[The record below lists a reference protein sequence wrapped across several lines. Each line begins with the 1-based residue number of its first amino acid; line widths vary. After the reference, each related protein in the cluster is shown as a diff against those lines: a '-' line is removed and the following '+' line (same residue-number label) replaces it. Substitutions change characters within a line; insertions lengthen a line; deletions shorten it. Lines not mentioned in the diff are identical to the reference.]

1 MEGFIAIQYTYLS
14 TFTAI
19 FLFLASIN
27 LDKFAF
33 IRPMKMDNEQ
43 RAKKNCL
50 TVVDVF
56 ELLVLQLQS
65 SSSSLAP
72 EHHDHGGD
80 EDDHGGGE
88 DGVD

>member
-1 MEGFIAIQYTYLS
+1 MSKG
-14 TFTAI
+14 
-19 FLFLASIN
+19 
-27 LDKFAF
+27 
-33 IRPMKMDNEQ
+33 Q
-43 RAKKNCL
+43 RKICL

-80 EDDHGGGE
+80 EDDHGGDE
-88 DGVD
+88 DEDRE